1 MHSLSSSRCLLFI
14 ATSCY
19 QILLEGEAN
28 DYVGKGMHG
37 GSIALVP
44 PSELLA
50 KNDNNDNNDNNENQF
65 LAHENV
71 ICGNTCLYGAT
82 GGSFHAY
89 GRTGERFAVRNSGAL
104 AVVEG
109 AGDHCCE
116 YMTNGVVGVLGTTG
130 RNVGAGMTGGLAFF
144 LGDDAK
150 NGQDFAIKVSIVLY
164 YRIYASASWILFC
177 IFFVFIFFT
186 RVSLWVLLF
195 SPQPTH

>member
-1 MHSLSSSRCLLFI
+1 
-14 ATSCY
+14 
-19 QILLEGEAN
+19 
-28 DYVGKGMHG
+28 MHG

-44 PSELLA
+44 PTELLA
-50 KNDNNDNNDNNENQF
+50 KSKQQSKHEEEGNGDASSQNHNHHHKF

-82 GGSFHAY
+82 GGAFHAH

-116 YMTNGVVGVLGTTG
+116 YMTNGMVGVLGTTG

-144 LGDDAK
+144 LEDGGKDNDD
-150 NGQDFAIKVSIVLY
+150 GLDFATKVSEQ
-164 YRIYASASWILFC
+164 
-177 IFFVFIFFT
+177 T
-186 RVSLWVLLF
+186 
-195 SPQPTH
+195 